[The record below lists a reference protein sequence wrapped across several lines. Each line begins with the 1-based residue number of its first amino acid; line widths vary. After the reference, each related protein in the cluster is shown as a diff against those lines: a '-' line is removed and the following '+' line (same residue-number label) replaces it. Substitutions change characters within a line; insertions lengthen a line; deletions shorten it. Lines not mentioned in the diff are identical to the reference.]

1 MKKLMLLVMLLLT
14 VCSSAFAESIDDVLK
29 DCKLDRNHWK
39 VVEWSKADHFVRF
52 YDSDSVSVTGPGQFE
67 VIINDYYYG
76 STCRLMNIQPVC
88 KLRQTLTKKASK
100 QRRC

>member
-52 YDSDSVSVTGPGQFE
+52 YF
-67 VIINDYYYG
+67 
-76 STCRLMNIQPVC
+76 
-88 KLRQTLTKKASK
+88 QTLPHRKVGIQYC
-100 QRRC
+100 QRHRNIAFLFFEGCKSGNGGCL